1 MIHLSIIDTD
11 ICRRKSYMN
20 LYQLRYFSLLAHT
33 GHFRKAAKEL
43 CIAQSSLSHS
53 IALLEQ
59 ELGVALFEK
68 QGRRS
73 ILTTEGAQFLKY
85 VEKSL
90 NILDEGILNVRH
102 IAMGE
107 GVIELGFLRTLGSD
121 FIPEL
126 ARNFLEKENG
136 KSIHLKFHTG
146 ITYSLIEGLK
156 QERYDIVFCTKLESE
171 TDIEYVPV
179 GRQDLVVIV
188 PKQHPLSLRHA
199 IDLKELA
206 PYPQIY
212 FSKASGLRN
221 IVDHLFEQIEIE
233 PQISYEAEEDIVI
246 AGLVSK
252 GFGVAVVP
260 YMTELLR
267 MDVKIIQ
274 ISHPYWERNFYMATL
289 KSHHLTPAVK
299 NFHDYVLDNCR
310 NITLVN

>member
-90 NILDEGILNVRH
+90 NILDEGILNMRH

-107 GVIELGFLRTLGSD
+107 GVIE
-121 FIPEL
+121 
-126 ARNFLEKENG
+126 
-136 KSIHLKFHTG
+136 
-146 ITYSLIEGLK
+146 
-156 QERYDIVFCTKLESE
+156 ESE

-221 IVDHLFEQIEIE
+221 IVDHLFEQIESE

>member
-1 MIHLSIIDTD
+1 
-11 ICRRKSYMN
+11 MN
-20 LYQLRYFSLLAHT
+20 LYQLRYFSLLAQT
-33 GHFRKAAKEL
+33 GHFRKTAEQL
-43 CIAQSSLSHS
+43 CITQPSLSHS

-73 ILTTEGAQFLKY
+73 ILTPEGAQFLKY

-90 NILDEGILNVRH
+90 NILDEGILNMHH
-102 IAMGE
+102 IALGE
-107 GVIELGFLRTLGSD
+107 GVIELGFLRTLGSE

-126 ARNFLEKENG
+126 ARSFLEKESG
-136 KSIHLKFHTG
+136 KSVHFKFYTG
-146 ITYSLIEGLK
+146 ITSSLIKGLK
-156 QERYDIVFCTKLESE
+156 EEQYDIVFCTRLESE
-171 TDIEYVPV
+171 TDIEYIPV

-188 PKQHPLSLRHA
+188 PRQHPLSRRYTINLE
-199 IDLKELA
+199 ELA

-212 FSKASGLRN
+212 FSKTSGLRS
-221 IVDHLFEQIEIE
+221 IIDHLFEKIQIE
-233 PQISYEAEEDIVI
+233 PQIAYEIEEDIVI

-260 YMTELLR
+260 YMTDLLR

-289 KSHHLTPAVK
+289 KNHHLTPSIK
-299 NFHDYVLDNCR
+299 NFHDYVKDNYGHLSHPMKEFPELPDNNR
-310 NITLVN
+310 SLLS

>member
-1 MIHLSIIDTD
+1 
-11 ICRRKSYMN
+11 MN
-20 LYQLRYFSLLAHT
+20 LYQLRYFSLLAQI
-33 GHFRKAAKEL
+33 GHFRKAAKQL
-43 CIAQSSLSHS
+43 CIAQPSLSHS

-73 ILTTEGAQFLKY
+73 ILTPEGAQFFKY

-90 NILDEGILNVRH
+90 NILDEGILNMHH
-102 IAMGE
+102 IALGE

-126 ARNFLEKENG
+126 TRNFLEKESG
-136 KSIHLKFHTG
+136 KSIQFKFHTG
-146 ITYSLIEGLK
+146 ITYALIAGLK
-156 QERYDIVFCTKLESE
+156 EEQYDIVFCTRIESE
-171 TDIEYVPV
+171 TGIEYVPV
-179 GRQDLVVIV
+179 GKQDLVVIV
-188 PKQHPLSLRHA
+188 PRQHPLSMRYEINLE
-199 IDLKELA
+199 ELA

-221 IVDHLFEQIEIE
+221 IVDHLFEQIQVE
-233 PQISYEAEEDIVI
+233 PQIAYEVEEDLVI

-260 YMTELLR
+260 YMTDLLR

-289 KSHHLTPAVK
+289 KDPHLTPAIK
-299 NFHDYVLDNCR
+299 NFHDYVVENYG
-310 NITLVN
+310 NSQ